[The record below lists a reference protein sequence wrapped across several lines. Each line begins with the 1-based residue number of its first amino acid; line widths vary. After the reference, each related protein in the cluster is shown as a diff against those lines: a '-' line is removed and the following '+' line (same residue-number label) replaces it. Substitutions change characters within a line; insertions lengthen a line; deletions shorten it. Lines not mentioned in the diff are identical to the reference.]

1 MSRIVY
7 VNGRYVPHRSAVVH
21 VEDRGYQFAD
31 AVYEVLAVSG
41 GRPRHVASHMARLSR
56 SLAELRMDWPV
67 PAHVLPLIVEQV
79 RRRNRVT
86 DGLVY
91 IQVSRGVAHRNHLFP
106 ADALS
111 SLVVECW
118 RQPPPSQAIVER
130 GLAVVSRPDER
141 WGRVDIKTVGLLANV
156 MAKQSAK
163 EAGAAEAWLVDG
175 RGFVTE
181 GSATNAFIVTADGTL
196 VTHPADRHI
205 LGGVSRSNVLAL
217 AAAAGLKVEER
228 PFTLGE
234 ALHAAEAFASGTT
247 LTVMPVTSIDGHKVG
262 TGAPGP
268 VSLRLRALYQE
279 LRNQS

>member
-1 MSRIVY
+1 
-7 VNGRYVPHRSAVVH
+7 
-21 VEDRGYQFAD
+21 
-31 AVYEVLAVSG
+31 
-41 GRPRHVASHMARLSR
+41 MARLTR

-67 PAHVLPLIVEQV
+67 AAGVLPLIVEQV
-79 RRRNRVT
+79 RRRNRVM

-118 RQPPPSQAIVER
+118 RQAPPSQAIVER

-163 EAGAAEAWLVDG
+163 EAGAAESWLVDQ

-181 GSATNAFIVTADGTL
+181 GSATNAFIVAADGTL
-196 VTHPADRHI
+196 ITHPADRHI

-217 AAAAGLKVEER
+217 ARAAGITVEER